1 MRLHFNKDTGP
12 KPSKT
17 VLQEASKVATQGSKD
32 HMAVAM
38 TMRPN
43 GATQTEI
50 INLLDRPHRNKIK
63 KLLAD
68 KLAKQTVLPDGSRA
82 TRVKLILTKK

>member
-1 MRLHFNKDTGP
+1 MRLHFSKDTGP

-17 VLQEASKVATQGSKD
+17 VLQEASALAKEGSKD

-50 INLLDRPHRNKIK
+50 IKLLSRPHRNKIK
-63 KLLAD
+63 RLILD
-68 KLAKQTVLPDGSRA
+68 KRVKQTTLPDAGRS
-82 TRVKLILTKK
+82 TRIKLIKP